1 MTIAGTNGINLNFD
15 QYGKGEPVIMVAGTG
30 SPGRVWK
37 SFQVPALMAAGYQVF
52 TFDSRGVP
60 PSDACLDGFTLD
72 DMVADT
78 AALIEHLG
86 VGRCRIVGF
95 SLGAIIVQELLLARP
110 DLVSQA
116 VLMATRGRT
125 DELSTTLSLAEMEL
139 LDAGVKLP
147 WRYAA
152 YVRLIQGFSART
164 LTDDQRVRDWL
175 DVFELAPPDASL
187 SREQLEVDMIPN
199 RLGEYPAITT
209 PCLVIGFTDDL
220 IMPPQLGQEVA
231 DRIPGSRY
239 LEIPDCGHYGYLERP
254 TTVNEAIVEFF
265 AQG

>member
-1 MTIAGTNGINLNFD
+1 MTTARINGINLNFD
-15 QYGKGEPVIMVAGTG
+15 QYGRGAPVVLVAGTG

-37 SFQVPALMAAGYQVF
+37 SFQVPALMAAGYSAT

-60 PSDACLDGFTLD
+60 PTDACLDGFTLD

-86 VGRCRIVGF
+86 ACRIVGF

-110 DLVSQA
+110 ELISQA

-125 DELSTTLSLAEMEL
+125 DELSTTLSLAEIEL

-199 RLGEYPAITT
+199 RLGEYPRIST
-209 PCLVIGFTDDL
+209 PCLVIGFSEDV
-220 IMPPQLGQEVA
+220 IMPPQLSREVA
-231 DRIPGSRY
+231 DRIPGCGY

-254 TTVNEAIVEFF
+254 AAVNEAIVGFF
-265 AQG
+265 DRG

>member
-1 MTIAGTNGINLNFD
+1 M
-15 QYGKGEPVIMVAGTG
+15 
-30 SPGRVWK
+30 
-37 SFQVPALMAAGYQVF
+37 
-52 TFDSRGVP
+52 
-60 PSDACLDGFTLD
+60 
-72 DMVADT
+72 
-78 AALIEHLG
+78 
-86 VGRCRIVGF
+86 
-95 SLGAIIVQELLLARP
+95 QELLLARP
-110 DLVSQA
+110 ELISQA

-125 DELSTTLSLAEMEL
+125 DELSTTLSLAEIEL

-199 RLGEYPAITT
+199 RLGEYPRIST
-209 PCLVIGFTDDL
+209 PCLVIGFSEDV
-220 IMPPQLGQEVA
+220 IMPPQLSREVA
-231 DRIPGSRY
+231 DRIPGCGY

-254 TTVNEAIVEFF
+254 AAVNEAIVGFF
-265 AQG
+265 DRG

>member
-1 MTIAGTNGINLNFD
+1 MTTARINGINLNFD
-15 QYGKGEPVIMVAGTG
+15 QYGRGEPVVLVAGTG

-37 SFQVPALMAAGYQVF
+37 SFQVPALMAAGYHAI

-60 PSDACLDGFTLD
+60 PTDACVDGFTLG

-110 DLVSQA
+110 ELISQA

-125 DELSTTLSLAEMEL
+125 DELSTTLSLAEIEL
-139 LDAGVKLP
+139 LDGGVKLP

-164 LTDDQRVRDWL
+164 LTDDRRVRDWL

-199 RLGEYPAITT
+199 RLGEYPRIST
-209 PCLVIGFTDDL
+209 PCLVIGFSADL
-220 IMPPQLGQEVA
+220 IMPPQLSREVS
-231 DRIPGSRY
+231 DRIPGSSY

-254 TTVNEAIVEFF
+254 AAVNEAIVGFF
-265 AQG
+265 GQG